1 VSEEEVRPEVV
12 QALIDAHNAE
22 DPVVAMAVVV
32 AESSPSDIE
41 KEQAR
46 RHILI
51 ERSADKRMTTG
62 LDDESS

>member
-12 QALIDAHNAE
+12 EALIDAHNAE
-22 DPVVAMAVVV
+22 DPAVALAVVEI
-32 AESSPSDIE
+32 ESSPTDAE

-51 ERSADKRMTTG
+51 ERSPDERKTAG
-62 LDDESS
+62 PADESP

>member
-1 VSEEEVRPEVV
+1 MSEEEVRPEVV

-22 DPVVAMAVVV
+22 DPVVALAAVEI
-32 AESSPSDIE
+32 ESSPTDTE

-51 ERSADKRMTTG
+51 ERSADKRKTTG

>member
-1 VSEEEVRPEVV
+1 MSEEEVRPDVV

-22 DPVVAMAVVV
+22 DPVVALAAVV
-32 AESSPSDIE
+32 AESSPTDTE

-51 ERSADKRMTTG
+51 ERSADRHKTTG
-62 LDDESS
+62 LDDEPS

>member
-22 DPVVAMAVVV
+22 DPVVALAAV
-32 AESSPSDIE
+32 EFESPSDTE

-46 RHILI
+46 RHVLI
-51 ERSADKRMTTG
+51 ERSADKRKTAG
-62 LDDESS
+62 LDDEPS